1 MKKLAIIGASY
12 LQLPLILRAKEMG
25 LQTHVFAWKANDVGE
40 TEADFFYPIS
50 IVEKDQILEQCQ
62 KIGVDGIAS
71 IASDLAAVTVNYVAE
86 KMGLTGNGI
95 QSSFYASNKHAMRTR
110 FAENGDPSPKSVE
123 YKPDMNLSSFQLPLI
138 VKPAD
143 RSGSRGITKIEDLKV
158 IPEAVRYAKEESFTG
173 EVLVEEFA
181 EGEEFSVECI
191 SWEGKHTLLA
201 ITRKFTTGSPSFVE
215 TGHMEPAFSKDDPI
229 CEKIRNITYH
239 ALDSLQIRYGASHTE
254 VKIDANGNIK
264 IIEIGGRMGGDLI
277 GSSLV
282 RLSTGVDFVRAVID
296 VALGQEPK
304 LQGGLCRASAIRY
317 FFRNEDIELYNEI
330 KAEHP
335 EYIVEE
341 YKVHL
346 PEGHITDSSVREGY
360 FVMCADSFDAI
371 DTYMRRGATSE

>member
-25 LQTHVFAWKANDVGE
+25 IETHVFAWKANDVGE
-40 TEADFFYPIS
+40 TEADYFYPIS
-50 IVEKDQILEQCQ
+50 IVEKDQILDQCQ
-62 KIGVDGIAS
+62 KIGVDGITS

-86 KMGLTGNGI
+86 KMDLTGNGI

-110 FAENGDPSPKSVE
+110 FAENGDPSPKSME
-123 YKPDMNLSSFQLPLI
+123 YDPKLDLSSFQLPLI

-143 RSGSRGITKIEDLKV
+143 RSGSRGITKIEDLKE
-158 IPEAVRYAKEESFTG
+158 IPQAVSYAKEESFTG

-215 TGHMEPAFSKDDPI
+215 MGHMEPAFLKDDPI
-229 CEKIRNITYH
+229 CEKIRSITYH

-254 VKIDANGNIK
+254 VKIDEKGNIK

-282 RLSTGVDFVRAVID
+282 RLSTGVDFVRAVIE
-296 VALGQEPK
+296 VALGQEPQ
-304 LQGGLCRASAIRY
+304 LEGGLSRASAIRY
-317 FFRNEDIELYNEI
+317 FFSKEDIELYNEI
-330 KAEHP
+330 KSEHP

-371 DTYMRRGATSE
+371 DTYMRRGAKSE

>member
-25 LQTHVFAWKANDVGE
+25 LETHVFAWEANDVGE

-50 IVEKDQILEQCQ
+50 IVEKDQILQQCR
-62 KIGVDGIAS
+62 KIDVDGITS

-95 QSSFYASNKHAMRTR
+95 LSSFYASNKYAMRTR

-123 YKPDMNLSSFQLPLI
+123 YDPQLDLSSFQLPLI
-138 VKPAD
+138 EKPAD
-143 RSGSRGITKIEDLKV
+143 RSGSRGITKIEDLKD
-158 IPEAVRYAKEESFTG
+158 IPEAVLYAKEESFTG

-181 EGEEFSVECI
+181 DGEEFSVECI
-191 SWEGKHTLLA
+191 SWEGNHTLLA
-201 ITRKFTTGSPSFVE
+201 ITRKFTTGSPSFIE
-215 TGHMEPAFSKDDPI
+215 TGHMEPAFLKGDPI
-229 CEKIRNITYH
+229 CEKMRSITYH

-254 VKIDANGNIK
+254 VKIDVDGNIK

-282 RLSTGVDFVRAVID
+282 RLSTGVDYVRAVIE

-304 LQGGLCRASAIRY
+304 LEGGLGHASAIRY
-317 FFRNEDIELYNEI
+317 FFSSEDIKLYNEV
-330 KAEHP
+330 KNEHP

-346 PEGHITDSSVREGY
+346 PQGHITDSSVREGY

-371 DTYMRRGATSE
+371 DKYMRRGTASE